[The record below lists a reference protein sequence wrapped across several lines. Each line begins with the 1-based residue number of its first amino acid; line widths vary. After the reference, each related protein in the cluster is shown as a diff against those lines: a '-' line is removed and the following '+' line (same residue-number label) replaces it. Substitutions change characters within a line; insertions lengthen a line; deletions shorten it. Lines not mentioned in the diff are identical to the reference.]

1 MANEFIQ
8 LLIMDEYQKL
18 KFVEL
23 SNWDGVAY
31 LGSRKHI
38 PLMQKIEQLRN
49 PGIYFLL
56 GENVETGKKILYIGE
71 SENVANRFQ
80 RAGSRMESL
89 WKGIKECSGI
99 SGKYFAAEKSEG
111 IFT

>member
-56 GENVETGKKILYIGE
+56 GEKKICIL
-71 SENVANRFQ
+71 
-80 RAGSRMESL
+80 L
-89 WKGIKECSGI
+89 
-99 SGKYFAAEKSEG
+99 
-111 IFT
+111 